1 MAYGVT
7 TLQKGSE
14 GDEVIE
20 LQMRLAGFRGTVPDG
35 DFGPGTELQ
44 VVKFQQDYLKDAAAT
59 GIVDAATFAAID
71 QFAIDYP
78 IDFASL
84 ACPCG
89 ICSGFGQG
97 RFENE
102 YRADKPVAERFHL
115 YEYPG
120 IHRMLL
126 WAVRALKFYVPQ
138 YNFVINSGY
147 RCAENNKKKGRTS
160 TNHHGKAIDL
170 DVPLGPGEDKQ
181 DDMRRS
187 DEIRGVIVERSAA
200 QIGWA
205 ARNRKSL
212 EPSSIAPTWVHYDVR
227 CYDRKY
233 LADKYFCK
241 NLSELDSAPV

>member
-1 MAYGVT
+1 MAYGDS

-14 GDEVIE
+14 GDEVVE

-44 VVKFQQDYLKDAAAT
+44 VAKFQNDYMKTSAST
-59 GIVDAATFAAID
+59 GIVDAATFDAID
-71 QFAIDYP
+71 KFAVDFP
-78 IDFASL
+78 IDFAVL
-84 ACPCG
+84 ECPCG
-89 ICSGFGQG
+89 ICTGFGQG
-97 RFENE
+97 RFEGD
-102 YRADKPVAERFHL
+102 YRAGKPIVEAYHL

-120 IHRMLL
+120 IHRMLI

-147 RCAENNKKKGRTS
+147 RCAENNKKKNRTS

-181 DDMRRS
+181 DDMLRS
-187 DEIRGVIVERSAA
+187 DEIRGILVERSAA
-200 QIGWA
+200 QIGWT
-205 ARNRKSL
+205 ARNRKAL
-212 EPSSIAPTWVHYDVR
+212 EPSNIAPTWVHYDVR
-227 CYDRKY
+227 SYDRKF

-241 NLSELDSAPV
+241 SLIELDGAPI